1 MEMVRDDYA
10 ATAGA
15 PPAFLRQLPNSCPA
29 DTDKATMNN
38 MAVSRKY
45 RGELA

>member
-1 MEMVRDDYA
+1 MEMARDDYA

-15 PPAFLRQLPNSCPA
+15 PPAFLQQLPNSCPA
-29 DTDKATMNN
+29 DTDRATTNDMT
-38 MAVSRKY
+38 VSRKY